1 MNQLRSV
8 PETISNKTLAE
19 FGSERLAALCT
30 GAGASSSVAEIVRL
44 FDEMVRPWGNRVI
57 GPWPRYPSTVADDA
71 APFEFS
77 AAFSD
82 GPPEIQFYVEALGDP
97 PSLYANM
104 QAGRSL
110 LDRLARKLGG
120 SLERLALVEDL
131 FFPPEPRGPFTIW
144 VGASCKADRK
154 PRLKVY
160 LNPQVSGAADSRR
173 LVGEAMAR
181 LGVGSAWPALNEQLA
196 TSAARYDE
204 IAIVSLDLSGDTQD
218 RIKLY
223 IRHHGATVQDV
234 QAFVGSD
241 PDSARDAELFF
252 SVLAGNQGPFSHKPP
267 ITEAV
272 FVSGD
277 CQAPSSFTLEFPI
290 GKYVATD
297 EIAAQR
303 IEACLSAF
311 GLPGDGY
318 RSAAEAFATRPLAVG
333 GGLHA
338 HVTLRRQG
346 NRPRVGVY
354 FASEAYPT
362 STESD

>member
-1 MNQLRSV
+1 MNHLSSV
-8 PETISNKTLAE
+8 PESIANKTLAQ
-19 FGSERLAALCT
+19 FGCERLAALCA
-30 GAGASSSVAEIVRL
+30 GAGVASSAAEITRL

-57 GPWPRYPSTVADDA
+57 GPWPRYPSAVADDA

-82 GPPEIQFYVEALGDP
+82 GPPEIQFYVEALGEP

-110 LDRLARKLGG
+110 LERIARKLGG

-144 VGASCKADRK
+144 VGASCRAGKD

-160 LNPQVSGAADSRR
+160 LNPQVSGAANSRR

-196 TSAARYDE
+196 TGPARYDE
-204 IAIVSLDLSGDTQD
+204 LAIVSLDLFGEAAD
-218 RIKLY
+218 RVKLY

-234 QAFVGSD
+234 RAFVGSD
-241 PDSARDAELFF
+241 PESARDAELFF
-252 SVLAGNQGPFSHKPP
+252 SVLAGNEGPFSTKPP

-272 FVSGD
+272 FVAGD
-277 CQAPSSFTLEFPI
+277 HRAPSSFTLEFPI
-290 GKYVATD
+290 GKYVASD

-311 GLPGDGY
+311 GLSRERY
-318 RSAAEAFATRPLAVG
+318 RSAAEAFATRPLAG
-333 GGLHA
+333 GGGMQA
-338 HVTLRRQG
+338 HVTLRRQASQ
-346 NRPRVGVY
+346 PRVGVY
-354 FASEAYPT
+354 FASEAYPI
-362 STESD
+362 SAESE